1 MMQKN
6 MLNKQMSF
14 KCGRINPTTSTLSGY
29 YRARLCTDM
38 CRGGK
43 KGSYLWARPLEMDK
57 SKPNKLTPIAQ
68 QQSYF

>member
-1 MMQKN
+1 
-6 MLNKQMSF
+6 MSF
-14 KCGRINPTTSTLSGY
+14 KCGRLNPTTWTLSGY

-57 SKPNKLTPIAQ
+57 SKPNKLTPN
-68 QQSYF
+68 STTRNLFLKPGY